1 MMKRGIRVFCLILSV
16 ILFCISICKIGVQL
30 YDYRKASYYYTEL
43 ENAII
48 WIETMPEPILAP
60 IDAPTEA
67 PAEAPV
73 IEPETE
79 WVDLNE
85 EELPL
90 PDIDFGELN
99 KVNPDIVCWLYCP
112 DTVINY
118 PVVQGADNEYYLRH
132 LFDGTVNSSGCL
144 FIDAETSVFRVAN
157 TVIYGHAMKDK
168 SMFRSI
174 LYYRE
179 KGQAYYDAHPFLYLM
194 LPDGAVYRV
203 ELFSG
208 YLTDAKTGDAW
219 KNEFTDEKDY
229 KNWLISCAE
238 KSVFQSMVSVSH
250 EDTVVTLSTCSFE
263 RESSRFVV
271 HGKLVPI
278 RTGEQDRK

>member
-1 MMKRGIRVFCLILSV
+1 MKRGIRVVCLMLAA
-16 ILFCISICKIGVQL
+16 ILFGGSVWEIGMQL
-30 YDYRKASYYYTEL
+30 YDYRKAKYYYTEL
-43 ENAII
+43 ESTII
-48 WIETMPEPILAP
+48 WIETMPEPIFAP
-60 IDAPTEA
+60 IDAPS
-67 PAEAPV
+67 EAPV
-73 IEPETE
+73 AVSETE
-79 WVDLNE
+79 WVDLKA

-90 PDIDFGELN
+90 PDIDFGELK

-118 PVVQGADNEYYLRH
+118 PVVQGADNDYYLRH

-144 FIDAETSVFRVAN
+144 FIDAETEGFKVSN

-179 KGQAYYDAHPFLYLM
+179 KGQAYYDAHPLLYLM
-194 LPDGAVYRV
+194 LTNGAVYRI

-208 YLTDAKTGDAW
+208 YLTDAKTGAAW
-219 KNEFTDEKDY
+219 KSEFTDEEEY
-229 KNWLISCAE
+229 ERWLMNCKE
-238 KSVFQSMVSVSH
+238 QSVFKSTVSVSQG
-250 EDTVVTLSTCSFE
+250 DTVVTLSTCSFE

-271 HGKLVPI
+271 HGKLVKV
-278 RTGEQDRK
+278 RASE